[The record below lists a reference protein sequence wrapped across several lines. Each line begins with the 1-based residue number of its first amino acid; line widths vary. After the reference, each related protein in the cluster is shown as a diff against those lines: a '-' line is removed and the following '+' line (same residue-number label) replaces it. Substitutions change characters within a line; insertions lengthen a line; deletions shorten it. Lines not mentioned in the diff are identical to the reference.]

1 MTEGIAGSNLRS
13 NSWFG
18 DPGTNGFIHRSWLK
32 GEGLPD
38 DVFEGRP
45 VIGIAN
51 TWSQLTPC
59 NSNLR
64 RVAEAVARGVWEAG
78 GLPLEFPVM
87 SLGETLMRP
96 SSMLFRNLMAMEVE
110 EQIRANPLD
119 AVVLLGGC
127 DKTIPG
133 LLMGAASV
141 DLPTIVVSSGPKLT
155 AKFRGV
161 DIGSGTDL
169 WHFADEVRT
178 GTMTQQEFVAA
189 ERCMARSEG
198 HCMTMASA
206 STMAV
211 VSETIGLQLSGA
223 SAVPAADS
231 NRYLYA
237 HLSGRLAVDLAK
249 KGEGMSSIVTRGAF
263 ENAVKVLTAIGGST
277 NAVLHLRA
285 LAGRLGLDITLD
297 DWNDMTKDVPLLL
310 NLKPWGK
317 YLMEDFY
324 YAGGAPALLREL
336 LPLLNQ
342 EEKTITGR
350 TLAEEVSDAKC
361 WNRDVI
367 ASFSEPFKGPGS
379 GIAVLHGNLCPGG
392 AIIKQSAAS
401 PSLLQHRGRA
411 LVYDSAEE
419 LAVAADDM
427 DLDVDADTVLILRNS
442 GPRGYPGMPEVGDL
456 PIPKKLLLEGVEDIV
471 RITDARM
478 SGSSYGTVVL
488 HVTPESAI
496 GGPLAFVE
504 TGDWIELD
512 VPAKTLR
519 VDLPDDELE
528 KRRLAWKS
536 TVPTAERG
544 YLKLHHEHVLQAD
557 QGADLDFLVGA
568 SGHEVPRKPF

>member
-1 MTEGIAGSNLRS
+1 MRS
-13 NSWFG
+13 DAWFG
-18 DPGTNGFIHRSWLK
+18 DPGSNGFIHRSWLK

-38 DVFEGRP
+38 DVFDGRP
-45 VIGIAN
+45 VVGIAN

-141 DLPTIVVSSGPKLT
+141 DLPTVVISSGPKLT
-155 AKFRGV
+155 GKFRGV

-178 GTMTQQEFVAA
+178 GTMSEEEFVAA

-223 SAVPAADS
+223 SAVPAPDS

-297 DWNDMTKDVPLLL
+297 DWNDLTKDVPLLL

-324 YAGGAPALLREL
+324 YAGGTPALLREL
-336 LPLLNQ
+336 LPLLHQ
-342 EEKTITGR
+342 DEKTITGR
-350 TLAEEVSDAKC
+350 TLAEEVADAKC
-361 WNRDVI
+361 WNHDVI
-367 ASFSEPFKGPGS
+367 ANFSDPFKGPGS

-401 PSLLQHRGRA
+401 PSLLKHRGRA
-411 LVYDSAEE
+411 LVFDTAEE
-419 LAVAADDM
+419 LAIAADDLE
-427 DLDVDADTVLILRNS
+427 LDVDADTVLVLRNS

-456 PIPKKLLLEGVEDIV
+456 PIPKKLLLEGVQDLV
-471 RITDARM
+471 RISDARM

-488 HVTPESAI
+488 HVTPESAV
-496 GGPLAFVE
+496 GGPLALIE

-519 VDLPDDELE
+519 VDLSDEELAE
-528 KRRLAWKS
+528 RRRTWTG

-568 SGHEVPRKPF
+568 SGHDVPRKPF

>member
-1 MTEGIAGSNLRS
+1 
-13 NSWFG
+13 
-18 DPGTNGFIHRSWLK
+18 
-32 GEGLPD
+32 
-38 DVFEGRP
+38 
-45 VIGIAN
+45 
-51 TWSQLTPC
+51 
-59 NSNLR
+59 
-64 RVAEAVARGVWEAG
+64 
-78 GLPLEFPVM
+78 
-87 SLGETLMRP
+87 
-96 SSMLFRNLMAMEVE
+96 
-110 EQIRANPLD
+110 
-119 AVVLLGGC
+119 
-127 DKTIPG
+127 
-133 LLMGAASV
+133 
-141 DLPTIVVSSGPKLT
+141 
-155 AKFRGV
+155 
-161 DIGSGTDL
+161 
-169 WHFADEVRT
+169 
-178 GTMTQQEFVAA
+178 
-189 ERCMARSEG
+189 
-198 HCMTMASA
+198 MTMASA

-211 VSETIGLQLSGA
+211 ISETIGLQLSGA
-223 SAVPAADS
+223 SVVPAPDS
-231 NRYLYA
+231 NRYLFA

-297 DWNDMTKDVPLLL
+297 DWNDLTKDVPLLL

-324 YAGGAPALLREL
+324 YAGRAPALLREL

-342 EEKTITGR
+342 DEKTISGR
-350 TLAEEVSDAKC
+350 TLAEEVSGAKC

-367 ASFSEPFKGPGS
+367 ASFSEPFKAPGS

-419 LAVAADDM
+419 LAVAADDL
-427 DLDVDADTVLILRNS
+427 DLEVDADTVLILRNS

-496 GGPLAFVE
+496 GGPLALIE

-512 VPAKTLR
+512 VPAKTLS
-519 VDLPDDELE
+519 VDLSDDELE
-528 KRRLAWKS
+528 VRRLAWKS

>member
-1 MTEGIAGSNLRS
+1 MTEGTAGSTLRS
-13 NSWFG
+13 DAWFG
-18 DPGTNGFIHRSWLK
+18 DPGSNGFIHRSWLK

-38 DVFEGRP
+38 DVFDGRP
-45 VIGIAN
+45 VIGLAN

-64 RVAEAVARGVWEAG
+64 RVAEAAARGVWEAG

-119 AVVLLGGC
+119 AVILLGGC

-141 DLPTIVVSSGPKLT
+141 DLPTIVISSGPKLT
-155 AKFRGV
+155 GKFRGV

-178 GTMTQQEFVAA
+178 GTMSEEEFVAA

-211 VSETIGLQLSGA
+211 VSETLGLQLSGA
-223 SAVPAADS
+223 SAVPAPDS

-297 DWNDMTKDVPLLL
+297 DWNDLTKDVPLLL

-324 YAGGAPALLREL
+324 YAGGTPALLREL

-342 EEKTITGR
+342 DEKTITGR
-350 TLAEEVSDAKC
+350 TLAEEVVDAKC
-361 WNRDVI
+361 WNHDVI
-367 ASFSEPFKGPGS
+367 ASFSDPFKGPGS
-379 GIAVLHGNLCPGG
+379 GIAVLHGNLCPSG

-411 LVYDSAEE
+411 LVFDTAEE
-419 LAVAADDM
+419 LAIAADDLE
-427 DLDVDADTVLILRNS
+427 LDVDADTVLVLRNS

-456 PIPKKLLLEGVEDIV
+456 PIPKKLLLEGVQDMV
-471 RITDARM
+471 RISDARM

-488 HVTPESAI
+488 HVTPESAV
-496 GGPLAFVE
+496 GGPLALIE

-512 VPAKTLR
+512 VPAKTLS
-519 VDLPDDELE
+519 VDLSDEALAE
-528 KRRLAWKS
+528 RRRTWTG

-544 YLKLHHEHVLQAD
+544 YLRLHHEHVLQAD

-568 SGHEVPRKPF
+568 SGHDVPRKPF